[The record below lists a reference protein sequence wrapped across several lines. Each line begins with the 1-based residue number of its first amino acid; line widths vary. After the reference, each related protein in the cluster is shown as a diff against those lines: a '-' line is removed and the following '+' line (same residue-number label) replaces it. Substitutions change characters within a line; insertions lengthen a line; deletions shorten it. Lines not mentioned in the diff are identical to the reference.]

1 MAPYIA
7 FRVCYRRLLIPAS
20 VKESPG
26 LPAAPPSPFQPLPP
40 PSDFPPP
47 PPPSLSLTKRRRNAT
62 LYHPVAIISSALV
75 RWAHFSTGIRAT
87 RRVRV
92 RSGPRRCVFDRPWT
106 GERWTVI
113 GSEKG
118 WLHGSVEREGERES
132 R

>member
-40 PSDFPPP
+40 PSDFPPSP
-47 PPPSLSLTKRRRNAT
+47 PPPPLPHEKKKKRYSIPPSRD
-62 LYHPVAIISSALV
+62 HLV
-75 RWAHFSTGIRAT
+75 RVGALGAFFNGIRAT

-118 WLHGSVEREGERES
+118 WLHGSVERERES
-132 R
+132 ESR